1 MIIGLCGR
9 VAAGKETLTK
19 FLRDKGFIYFETRQ
33 IIIEGLKKLGLEL
46 SRENMQNWADDLRV
60 KEGVGAVMNIMLT
73 KANKDKT
80 KHYIFDS
87 LRNAG
92 EAEFLRKELGEKNFF
107 LIGVDAP
114 QKLRFQRILSR
125 GKESDPKNWEDFLK
139 MDDRDHF
146 DFSNIMGQQTG
157 KLLHISDFIIVN
169 DSSLE
174 SSMKRIE
181 EIWKSIQENIQK
193 A

>member
-9 VAAGKETLTK
+9 VAAGKETLTQ

-33 IIIEGLKKLGLEL
+33 IIIEELKKLGLEL

-60 KEGVGAVMNIMLT
+60 KEGVGAIMKIMLN
-73 KANKDKT
+73 KAKLDKT

-92 EAEFLRKELGEKNFF
+92 EAEFLRKELGENNFF

-114 QKLRFQRILSR
+114 QKLRFERIISR
-125 GKESDPKNWEDFLK
+125 NKPSDPKNWEDFLK

-157 KLLHISDFIIVN
+157 KLLHIADFVIVN
-169 DSSLE
+169 DSNLE
-174 SSMKRIE
+174 SSIKRIE
-181 EIWKSIQENIQK
+181 EIWDKISEKS
-193 A
+193 